1 MNIKFFD
8 SVLKYFTVII
18 CCAIIGVFVQEAYS
32 KNNPNISG
40 NIVFLITSGSAFI
53 LYSIIVVILNEI
65 IPKLNIGRFAKNIN
79 TFTEQK
85 ENEENLEDAETVESD
100 IQPSSNDDQIFN
112 EIIPILKDEKNK
124 LKEDKSTREIVNQIS
139 DTSLEIENP
148 KDLSDLDKIRIRAKA
163 REEELI
169 QEKLDLIVQYTK
181 EKLALYITDEDL
193 YKLCDYLVVFLRDG
207 KIENVN
213 PIKITVLGTTDLMHF
228 GWNVWNHYRGNNQ
241 RIDVAKFLKTVFS
254 QSFTEIDE
262 IITIEKLLTS
272 RKEQG
277 IIKIEKNLLQ

>member
-53 LYSIIVVILNEI
+53 LYSIIVVLLNEI